1 MNNMTQRAGAALAAK
16 LKELKGARG
25 DMYFA
30 GYTPVSAS
38 SAKLLIGFNGQLGAP
53 ELNHVTAFVNKL
65 TGGALETHLNSVNTH
80 SNGRKSGLTVVVSS
94 HRQTLPESAKHEM
107 IAVSSTMF
115 MDTKI
120 NANWEIK
127 AGHDGHKY
135 LECNRS
141 ENIPEL
147 LNMAIAS
154 QGVLSA
160 PITFSDVAQA
170 TVAVNKG
177 DFVEFYADGG
187 LHRGDVTKLS
197 GDEVAI
203 LADDRQWLVDR
214 AAVTK
219 VLRINPKAQEEQS
232 KEQEA
237 FYATIWG
244 KEFAKALTRSPKA

>member
-1 MNNMTQRAGAALAAK
+1 MNNMTQRAGAALAARM
-16 LKELKGARG
+16 KEIKGARG
-25 DMYFA
+25 DMYLA

-38 SAKLLIGFNGQLGAP
+38 SAKLLIGFNGQSGAP

-65 TGGALETHLNSVNTH
+65 TGGTLDTHLNSITEH
-80 SNGRKSGLTVVVSS
+80 QAGRKSGLTVVVSS
-94 HRQTLPESAKHEM
+94 KRQMLPVEASKQM

-115 MDTKI
+115 MDTQI

-127 AGHDGHKY
+127 ASPDGHKY

-147 LNMAIAS
+147 LNTAIAS

-160 PITFSDVAQA
+160 PITFADVAQA
-170 TVAVNKG
+170 TAAVNKG

-203 LADDRQWLVDR
+203 LSDDRQWLVDR

-219 VLRINPKAQEEQS
+219 VLRINPKAQEEQR
-232 KEQEA
+232 KTEEA
-237 FYATIWG
+237 IFATIWG
-244 KEFAKALTRSPKA
+244 KDFAKSFVRSPRA